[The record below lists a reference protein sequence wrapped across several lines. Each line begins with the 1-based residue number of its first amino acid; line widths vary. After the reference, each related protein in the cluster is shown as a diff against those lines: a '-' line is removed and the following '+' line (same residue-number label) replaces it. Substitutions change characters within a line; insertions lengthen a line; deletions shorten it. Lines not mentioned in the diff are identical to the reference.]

1 MGQAAEG
8 SSIEETITSNMKDH
22 AVGGKTDRP
31 KILVVDDLFTMR
43 DLMSKSLNQLGFFNI
58 QQAND
63 GDMALQFLLK
73 EKFDL
78 LITDWQMPNMSGI
91 DLIKAVR
98 ANEKLKSIKIL
109 MVTIQSEKDQIAEAI
124 SAGVDGYLL
133 KPFTLKI
140 LEDNLLVLL

>member
-1 MGQAAEG
+1 MSKE
-8 SSIEETITSNMKDH
+8 IFKDH
-22 AVGGKTDRP
+22 KDM

>member
-1 MGQAAEG
+1 MNKEIFKGH
-8 SSIEETITSNMKDH
+8 KDM
-22 AVGGKTDRP
+22 

-58 QQAND
+58 QQATD
-63 GDMALQFLLK
+63 GDMALQLLLK

-140 LEDNLLVLL
+140 LEDNLVVLL

>member
-1 MGQAAEG
+1 MNKE
-8 SSIEETITSNMKDH
+8 IFKDH
-22 AVGGKTDRP
+22 KDM

-43 DLMSKSLNQLGFFNI
+43 DLISRSLNQLGFFNI
-58 QQAND
+58 QQAAD
-63 GDMALQFLLK
+63 GDMALQLLLK

-98 ANEKLKSIKIL
+98 ANDKLKSIKIL

-140 LEDNLLVLL
+140 LEDNLVVLL

>member
-1 MGQAAEG
+1 MSKE
-8 SSIEETITSNMKDH
+8 IFKDH
-22 AVGGKTDRP
+22 KDM

-63 GDMALQFLLK
+63 GDMALQLLLK
-73 EKFDL
+73 ENFDL

-98 ANEKLKSIKIL
+98 SNDKLKSIKIL
-109 MVTIQSEKDQIAEAI
+109 MVTIQSEKDRIAEAI

-140 LEDNLLVLL
+140 LEDNLVVLL

>member
-1 MGQAAEG
+1 LSKE
-8 SSIEETITSNMKDH
+8 IFKDH
-22 AVGGKTDRP
+22 KDM

-58 QQAND
+58 QQATD

-98 ANEKLKSIKIL
+98 SNEKIKSIKIL

-140 LEDNLLVLL
+140 LEDNLVVLL

>member
-1 MGQAAEG
+1 MSKE
-8 SSIEETITSNMKDH
+8 IFKDH
-22 AVGGKTDRP
+22 KDM

-63 GDMALQFLLK
+63 GDIALQFLLK

-98 ANEKLKSIKIL
+98 SNDKLKSIKIL

-140 LEDNLLVLL
+140 LEDNLVVLL